1 MDALEWRR
9 RRHLSG
15 RSLRQATP
23 GLSGSSITMNLLDQ
37 IAEARI
43 QEAIERGELRGLPGE
58 GKPLRLDDDLAIP
71 EELRAAYRILKNAGF
86 LPPELQLRKEI
97 REAEQLLHQLP
108 EGERS
113 RARVRLEL
121 LQLRLAANRRQPIN
135 LLLEDHYRQRLLE
148 RLDHTDRHST

>member
-1 MDALEWRR
+1 
-9 RRHLSG
+9 
-15 RSLRQATP
+15 
-23 GLSGSSITMNLLDQ
+23 MNLLDQ
-37 IAEARI
+37 IAETRI
-43 QEAIERGELRGLPGE
+43 QEAIERGELRDLPGE
-58 GKPLRLDDDLAIP
+58 GRPLQLDDDSAIP

-86 LPPELQLRKEI
+86 LPPELQLRKEV

-148 RLDHTDRHST
+148 RLDPDRQTPRTP